1 MSSILR
7 KILENWLHLFS
18 KDRHLPSPIVFVTQ
32 FFRPTSR
39 RLPNIWYIS
48 FPIMTKCSVCAIEI
62 EENYCPR
69 CGQYYTTRRITNKGL
84 FLDIIDGLFSLEKSL
99 TTNLKIGIL
108 SPDSLVQNYWKGYRR
123 YYFSPGKFLTIALFF
138 LLINFLVQDN
148 FFVVTVASENIGPNF
163 LLLFLALFLNS
174 LASWIVYVL
183 YKKNF
188 NEHFVMNMYTLSL
201 WTILLAP
208 FSVLWGFIGVEYVE
222 QISTFLYVLIIG
234 VWNNRVFSMVWWKRV
249 IYILLH
255 YMVFTLLLYGLD
267 FVSDWDAS
275 GWWNLL
281 SVELD

>member
-123 YYFSPGKFLTIALFF
+123 YYFSPGKFLTIALF
-138 LLINFLVQDN
+138 
-148 FFVVTVASENIGPNF
+148 
-163 LLLFLALFLNS
+163 LNS

-188 NEHFVMNMYTLSL
+188 IEHFVMNMYTLSL

-234 VWNNRVFSMVWWKRV
+234 VWNNRVFSMAWWKRV